1 LRLGFAVFGG
11 IAAWT
16 AHLLVSASLI
26 GLVCP
31 AATTLV
37 AVLHVTTFTT
47 AALSA
52 GAGAVA
58 LGIARR
64 SRGWRQFLAY
74 FGLLLDLLSF
84 GAILLGGLTPVL
96 VPVC

>member
-1 LRLGFAVFGG
+1 VKLTFAVFGG

-16 AHLLVSASLI
+16 AHLLISSSLI

-31 AATTLV
+31 AAATL
-37 AVLHVTTFTT
+37 ALTLHATTFVA
-47 AALSA
+47 AALSV
-52 GAGAVA
+52 GAAA
-58 LGIARR
+58 IAIGIARR

>member
-1 LRLGFAVFGG
+1 MKLGFAVLGG

-16 AHLLVSASLI
+16 AHLLISASLV

-37 AVLHVTTFTT
+37 VALHAITFTA
-47 AALSA
+47 AALSV

-58 LGIARR
+58 LRIARR
-64 SRGWRQFLAY
+64 SRSWRQFLGYA
-74 FGLLLDLLSF
+74 GLLLDLLSF

-96 VPVC
+96 LPVC

>member
-1 LRLGFAVFGG
+1 LKLAFAVFGG

-16 AHLLVSASLI
+16 AHLLIGSSLI

-31 AATTLV
+31 QATPLLVALHATTFM
-37 AVLHVTTFTT
+37 A

-52 GAGAVA
+52 GAGAIA

-64 SRGWRQFLAY
+64 TRGWRQFLAY
-74 FGLLLDLLSF
+74 FGLILDVLSF
-84 GAILLGGLTPVL
+84 GAVLLAGLTPVL